1 MDHQPDLEGVTG
13 VKTNMDK
20 ANIEAREK
28 VVPNTVNFVKQM
40 CQEYE
45 DKLVENSMS
54 ESEPRVKMKA
64 RRIYGV
70 GSVQTK
76 ISCFLT
82 VKGDILGGEGA
93 RVVDSDVLKGE
104 KMLLRKR
111 NLSGKTDS
119 PQKRSRKAELF

>member
-1 MDHQPDLEGVTG
+1 
-13 VKTNMDK
+13 
-20 ANIEAREK
+20 
-28 VVPNTVNFVKQM
+28 
-40 CQEYE
+40 
-45 DKLVENSMS
+45 MS

-82 VKGDILGGEGA
+82 VKGDMLGGEGA
-93 RVVDSDVLKGE
+93 RVVDSDVHKGE

-119 PQKRSRKAELF
+119 PQKRSRKSDLF

>member
-1 MDHQPDLEGVTG
+1 
-13 VKTNMDK
+13 
-20 ANIEAREK
+20 
-28 VVPNTVNFVKQM
+28 
-40 CQEYE
+40 
-45 DKLVENSMS
+45 MS
-54 ESEPRVKMKA
+54 ESEPRVKIKMKA

-82 VKGDILGGEGA
+82 VKGDMLGGEGP